1 MKTSFGI
8 QIKNQAAC
16 SAIVPIKGSV
26 TTQLTQLKQQ
36 HSQSYQK
43 INIVGGKSFNFQ
55 WNRSKHLQVGGH
67 R

>member
-43 INIVGGKSFNFQ
+43 INIVGGKSFNF
-55 WNRSKHLQVGGH
+55 K
-67 R
+67 